1 MAVADAMAWAL
12 HSSGI
17 QYLLHYLD
25 DFLFVGPPGSQDA
38 AIAGQVATAVFH
50 ELGMPVAV
58 HKTEGLATQVTFLGF
73 QVDTLACQLR
83 IPDDK
88 LACLQDL
95 VHEWCNKQSC
105 TRKEFVLLLGHLS
118 HASIAV
124 RHERLYLRQLFALLS
139 SAHQPFYY
147 VRFNRSAWADIAW
160 WLFFL
165 KEWNGVSL
173 STRAHLSHYVF
184 GCFGVVWLWCCGS
197 RWCLV
202 QWPPHWLSV
211 DITVF
216 FLFFFSIIFYALSKG
231 YTK

>member
-1 MAVADAMAWAL
+1 M
-12 HSSGI
+12 
-17 QYLLHYLD
+17 
-25 DFLFVGPPGSQDA
+25 
-38 AIAGQVATAVFH
+38 
-50 ELGMPVAV
+50 
-58 HKTEGLATQVTFLGF
+58 
-73 QVDTLACQLR
+73 
-83 IPDDK
+83 
-88 LACLQDL
+88 
-95 VHEWCNKQSC
+95 
-105 TRKEFVLLLGHLS
+105 LLGHLS

-211 DITVF
+211 DITVKKLVPVIF
-216 FLFFFSIIFYALSKG
+216 AAACWGPIWSGHHVRFNVDNMAIVQVVRNLNATSPQLCQLLRCLHFYSAYYNFTFSAAHIPGINNTAADDLSCGNISLFHSLFPQVPQFLIPPVLLDLFLMQTPDWNSA
-231 YTK
+231 T